1 MQHDRVPIERL
12 PSTAAEERRR
22 RRPYAQAC
30 LVLLLVG
37 AAEAPAES
45 GGLQHNGFDLSS
57 SAVPSAEIL
66 SGGPPRDGIPALEHP
81 PHVVASSSPWPDD
94 TFVLGAV
101 VGEEARA
108 YPLAILDWH
117 ELVNDTLGAREILV
131 SYCPLCGTGIVY
143 DRRVGG
149 NDRHF
154 GVSGLLY
161 RSDLLMFDRETQ
173 SLWSQISATAITGP
187 AVGQRL
193 AMLRS
198 DVLPWRRWL
207 DTHPA
212 STILS
217 RETGHLRDY
226 TRSPYGDYATSRELR
241 FPARVDPRYH
251 PKMPTIG
258 MRLGSGAARAYPA
271 AEVARAGGRVEDRID
286 CRRVT
291 IRFDSAEGTFRVDAP
306 ADIEV
311 VEGFWF
317 AWMAFHPESTVYV
330 AAPSDAGRGSGP

>member
-1 MQHDRVPIERL
+1 MQHDSVPIERP

-22 RRPYAQAC
+22 RRPYARAC

-37 AAEAPAES
+37 AADAPAES
-45 GGLQHNGFDLSS
+45 GGLRRNGFDLSS
-57 SAVPSAEIL
+57 STVPSAEIL
-66 SGGPPRDGIPALEHP
+66 SGGPPRDGIPALDHP
-81 PHVVASSSPWPDD
+81 PHIVAARSPWADD
-94 TFVLGAV
+94 TPVLGAV
-101 VGEEARA
+101 VGEETRA

-117 ELVNDTLGAREILV
+117 ELVNDTLGGREILV
-131 SYCPLCGTGIVY
+131 SFCPLCGTGMVY

-149 NDRHF
+149 DDRRF

-161 RSDLLMFDRETQ
+161 RSGLLMFDRETE

-187 AVGQRL
+187 AAGQRL
-193 AMLRS
+193 ALLRS
-198 DVLPWRRWL
+198 EVLPWRRWR

-226 TRSPYGDYATSRELR
+226 ERSPYGGYSTSPQLR
-241 FPARVDPRYH
+241 FPVQVDPRYH

-258 MRLGSGAARAYPA
+258 MRLGSGATRAYPA
-271 AEVARAGGRVEDRID
+271 VEVARAGGLVEDRID
-286 CRRVT
+286 GRRVT

-330 AAPSDAGRGSGP
+330 AAPSAPAGGSGP